1 MGRPSLGCAFR
12 PPTATA
18 RGAARPSDHNEHVPR
33 YTTFTACV
41 TKAFRAPPR
50 AGGAPHRR
58 GGFTMTSTR
67 TPRATAR
74 RGSALVATATTA
86 VLLAACGG
94 GQTAEDAAGGGEQ
107 SEVPEFTGEY
117 TGPEVEL
124 AYWNGFTGGDG
135 PFMAELV
142 DRFNAEHENIT
153 IVPNTIEWG
162 DFYQRLPAA
171 VTQGE
176 GPEVGV
182 MHLDQLATM
191 AARNVIVPLDDLAE
205 SLELT
210 ADDFTPEVWE
220 AAIYDGARYG
230 IPLDV
235 HSLAMYY
242 NTEHF
247 EQAGIT
253 EPPTDE
259 ASFMEALDALQAAG
273 FEQPFWMPQVWP
285 SHLMWLSL
293 AWQNGAEIYAE
304 DGSAAMYDSPE
315 AVEALEWQRAI
326 IDEGYSPNDV
336 APDSQYIAFKNGETS
351 ITWDGIWQINDL
363 EAEEVP
369 YGIAPIPTIGEEEG
383 VWANSHHFFMTRQA
397 AQDENKA
404 AAAQVFIAW
413 MSEQSG
419 EWAGSGLIPARL
431 SVRESGVM
439 DDRPQQAIAEVI
451 ETMRFLPPVPGV
463 GGVQTEALEPAIADA
478 VLGNTEPGSALGTAA
493 EQATNL
499 MEENLE
505 SFGG

>member
-1 MGRPSLGCAFR
+1 MR
-12 PPTATA
+12 
-18 RGAARPSDHNEHVPR
+18 
-33 YTTFTACV
+33 
-41 TKAFRAPPR
+41 
-50 AGGAPHRR
+50 
-58 GGFTMTSTR
+58 STR
-67 TPRATAR
+67 TAPSTGR
-74 RGSALVATATTA
+74 RGRALTALATTA
-86 VLLAACGG
+86 AVVVLAACGG
-94 GQTAEDAAGGGEQ
+94 GQTPEEAAGGGGATEA
-107 SEVPEFTGEY
+107 PEFTGEY

-124 AYWNGFTGGDG
+124 SYWNGFTGGDG
-135 PFMAELV
+135 PFMQELV
-142 DRFNAEHENIT
+142 DQFNAEHENINV
-153 IVPNTIEWG
+153 VPNTIEWG

-191 AARNVIVPLDDLAE
+191 AARNVIVPLDNLAE

-210 ADDFTPEVWE
+210 AEDFTEEVWD
-220 AAIYDGARYG
+220 AGIYEDARYG

-293 AWQNGAEIYAE
+293 TWQNGGEIYAE
-304 DGSAAMYDSPE
+304 DGSAAMYDSAE
-315 AVEALEWQRAI
+315 GVEALEWQRSI
-326 IDEGYSPNDV
+326 IEQGYSPNDV

-369 YGIAPIPTIGEEEG
+369 YGIAPVPTIGEEDA

-397 AQDENKA
+397 TEDENTA

-413 MSEQSG
+413 MSEQSA

-431 SVRESGVM
+431 SVRDSGVL
-439 DDRPQQAIAEVI
+439 DDMPQQAIAEVI
-451 ETMRFLPPVPGV
+451 DTMRFLPPVPGV
-463 GGVQTEALEPAIADA
+463 GGVQTEALEPAISDA
-478 VLGNTEPGSALGTAA
+478 VLGNQSPDEALGTAA
-493 EQATNL
+493 EQATTL